1 MAEMVLTI
9 KDVMV
14 SPVFIIHA
22 DETAQHAA
30 SYMSQKEIGCLV
42 VMADH
47 KVVGMVTERDLIN
60 RVIVDNKDPKD
71 TLVKDIMTEP
81 PVVAKPD
88 TRVEDAVM
96 VMFKNKIKKLIVVED
111 YGDERR
117 LVGIVTL
124 TDIARV
130 NPALMS
136 LLKSLFIQ
144 MEEAPPKR
152 IEKAMN
158 YYIV

>member
-1 MAEMVLTI
+1 MTEMVLTLQ
-9 KDVMV
+9 DVMK
-14 SPVFIIHA
+14 SPVLIIRSN
-22 DETAQHAA
+22 ETVQRAA

-47 KVVGMVTERDLIN
+47 KVVGIVTERDLIN
-60 RVIVDNKDPKD
+60 RVIVDNRNPMN
-71 TLVKDIMTEP
+71 TLVKDIMSEP

-88 TRVEDAVM
+88 TRVEDAVA

-111 YGDERR
+111 YGNERR

-136 LLKSLFIQ
+136 LLESMFLQ
-144 MEEAPPKR
+144 MDEAPPKR
-152 IEKAMN
+152 IEKTMN